1 MSKMSNLRSGSRIF
15 RAVSAAVS
23 TLAFTGCAISV
34 SPSDPGLSWGSSNK
48 IRGETFSINS
58 SYARLEGPSY
68 NQQAYLV
75 LSNAYA
81 YSCQIARI
89 NEGPEKII
97 LSVPARA
104 GVYSSEQNTSF
115 ASVSFV
121 SRQTLR
127 QESARSFVVTVTSV
141 DAFTING
148 RVRAVIDDLTT
159 VDMQFSVDATCR

>member
-1 MSKMSNLRSGSRIF
+1 MSKISNLRPGF
-15 RAVSAAVS
+15 RFLSATTAALS
-23 TLAFTGCAISV
+23 LLAFTGCAISV
-34 SPSDPGLSWGSSNK
+34 SPNDPGLSWGSSNK
-48 IRGETFSINS
+48 IRGEAFSINS
-58 SYARLEGPSY
+58 SYARIEGPTY
-68 NQQAYLV
+68 DQQAYLV

-97 LSVPARA
+97 ISVPARA
-104 GVYSSEQNTSF
+104 GVYSSEQNSSF
-115 ASVSFV
+115 ASVSFI